1 MLNLILLLLRSV
13 CVCVHACM
21 WCACVWHMHGVCLN
35 ELELAGLIE
44 VSTVR
49 KLPLVL
55 QLLSGEVFIGIY
67 IIKNCGFILH

>member
-1 MLNLILLLLRSV
+1 
-13 CVCVHACM
+13 
-21 WCACVWHMHGVCLN
+21 MHGVCLN

-44 VSTVR
+44 VNAVR